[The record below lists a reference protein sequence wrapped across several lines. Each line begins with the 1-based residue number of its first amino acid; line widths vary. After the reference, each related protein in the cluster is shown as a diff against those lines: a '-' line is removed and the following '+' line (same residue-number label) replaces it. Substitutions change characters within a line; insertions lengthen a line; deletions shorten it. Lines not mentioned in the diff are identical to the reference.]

1 MPRSSAAVIALR
13 KAFCEDLQN
22 LLEEVVVNGSAYE
35 EAAEADVL
43 EAQRIITNALKRTHG

>member
-1 MPRSSAAVIALR
+1 MC
-13 KAFCEDLQN
+13 KDLQN
-22 LLEEVVVNGSAYE
+22 LLEDTVVNGSFYE

>member
-13 KAFCEDLQN
+13 KAMCADLQN
-22 LLEEVVVNGSAYE
+22 LLEETVVNGSAYE
-35 EAAEADVL
+35 AAAEADVL

>member
-13 KAFCEDLQN
+13 KAMCKDLQN
-22 LLEEVVVNGSAYE
+22 LLEATVVNASLYQ

>member
-13 KAFCEDLQN
+13 KAMCADLQN
-22 LLEEVVVNGSAYE
+22 LLEDTVVNASVYQDAE
-35 EAAEADVL
+35 EADVA

>member
-13 KAFCEDLQN
+13 KAMCKDLQN
-22 LLEEVVVNGSAYE
+22 LLKDTVVDGSIYQDAD
-35 EAAEADVL
+35 EADVA

>member
-13 KAFCEDLQN
+13 KAMCADLQN
-22 LLEEVVVNGSAYE
+22 LLEVTVVNGSLYQ
-35 EAAEADVL
+35 EAEEADVA

>member
-13 KAFCEDLQN
+13 KAMCKDLQN
-22 LLEEVVVNGSAYE
+22 LLEDTVVNASVYQDAE
-35 EAAEADVL
+35 EADVA

>member
-1 MPRSSAAVIALR
+1 MC
-13 KAFCEDLQN
+13 KDLQN
-22 LLEEVVVNGSAYE
+22 LLQDTVVNGSLYE